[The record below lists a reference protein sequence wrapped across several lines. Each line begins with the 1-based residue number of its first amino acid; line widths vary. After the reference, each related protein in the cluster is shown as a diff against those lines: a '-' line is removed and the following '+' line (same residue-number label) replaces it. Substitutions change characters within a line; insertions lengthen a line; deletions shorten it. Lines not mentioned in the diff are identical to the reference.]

1 MASIHDRRKQA
12 RSVAI
17 ALNNSGIA
25 LMCSRKHEQALATFR
40 EAVHY
45 MKIANDADGT
55 SDAYTQQHPDESTN
69 ARMSDSSCDVPLA
82 SNAKSQMDESSKHF
96 PTEVIS
102 TQADPAAVLELLSC
116 VPSAARM
123 ILPVAIQ
130 PIAED
135 SKLRHRHL
143 CVNESNIEVECCILP
158 RNYGLAF
165 THLAMSYL
173 ENDNESPLLYE
184 KDADAELCEQTVLVE
199 LLLEFDLLQTSALLG
214 MDRFQI
220 SYHLEKFQAVYFWA
234 RLQESV
240 ISIGCKSAPAA

>member
-1 MASIHDRRKQA
+1 
-12 RSVAI
+12 
-17 ALNNSGIA
+17 
-25 LMCSRKHEQALATFR
+25 
-40 EAVHY
+40 
-45 MKIANDADGT
+45 
-55 SDAYTQQHPDESTN
+55 
-69 ARMSDSSCDVPLA
+69 
-82 SNAKSQMDESSKHF
+82 MDESSKHF

-116 VPSAARM
+116 FPSATRM

-143 CVNESNIEVECCILP
+143 CVNESNIEVECCILL

-173 ENDNESPLLYE
+173 ENDNESPLLRKSHHLFTLAKAVLHRLYE

-199 LLLEFDLLQTSALLG
+199 LLLEFDLLQTS
-214 MDRFQI
+214 
-220 SYHLEKFQAVYFWA
+220 
-234 RLQESV
+234 
-240 ISIGCKSAPAA
+240 